1 MDYGDLQDNNYNSWN
16 AVEEYDRYLTDAVVG
31 NATPRLIG
39 TDGDGPLLQTQA
51 VTPATVGNIGEA
63 VLYADSSNSISI
75 TAVHVT
81 DDQDGDSI
89 YTPDTTANYAL
100 SATADMPLGYVWG
113 FDPDGTGTATANV
126 PAANSALVVIKL
138 NDDDININDAIAY
151 VYRPVAEELDDF
163 QGGTVNTTIVAS
175 GELSLAGGLTNQAAG
190 GVGAAVA
197 GDVGMRNDDDNN
209 GGNDTLVVELPGVA
223 GVSSTDILVIQNVLG
238 PDDVYYSIHIAA
250 PEAIAT
256 TVAPSTTEPT
266 ASATIYKQ
274 VFLADATNNG
284 LAEIQS
290 GTQFG
295 AAVPDYSASVYLTY
309 REGVDTAVA
318 SWTKVGTDDDA
329 GEADLDQINFS
340 ASASD
345 TNGYVTIT
353 LDPVAAGSLT
363 ESTNKIV
370 GNDAELTVTATD
382 FSGQSS
388 TVLLTLQ
395 KGHGTQAGIGAV
407 NTGTADLPIL
417 NIISGDVE

>member
-1 MDYGDLQDNNYNSWN
+1 
-16 AVEEYDRYLTDAVVG
+16 
-31 NATPRLIG
+31 
-39 TDGDGPLLQTQA
+39 
-51 VTPATVGNIGEA
+51 
-63 VLYADSSNSISI
+63 
-75 TAVHVT
+75 
-81 DDQDGDSI
+81 
-89 YTPDTTANYAL
+89 
-100 SATADMPLGYVWG
+100 
-113 FDPDGTGTATANV
+113 
-126 PAANSALVVIKL
+126 VIKL
-138 NDDDININDAIAY
+138 NDDDINIDNAIAY
-151 VYRPVAEELDDF
+151 VYLPVAEELDDF

-295 AAVPDYSASVYLTY
+295 AAVPDYSARVYLTY

-388 TVLLTLQ
+388 TVLFTLQ